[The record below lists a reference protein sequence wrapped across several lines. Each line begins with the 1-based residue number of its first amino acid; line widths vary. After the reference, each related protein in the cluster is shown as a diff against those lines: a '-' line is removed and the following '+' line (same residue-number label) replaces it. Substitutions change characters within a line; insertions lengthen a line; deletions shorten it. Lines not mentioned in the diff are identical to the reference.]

1 MVKKGNDHKEPT
13 KSWHELVAEC
23 FVQFFS
29 SPISSLGMQVRS
41 CGLFASSLEGKFARD
56 LGISAPGHFC
66 ALQRVC
72 CALKSV
78 YKAAHCGDAPPAPR
92 VTLLTDL
99 EPVKG

>member
-1 MVKKGNDHKEPT
+1 
-13 KSWHELVAEC
+13 
-23 FVQFFS
+23 
-29 SPISSLGMQVRS
+29 MQVSSEVCS
-41 CGLFASSLEGKFARD
+41 CGLFASRLEREFARD

-78 YKAAHCGDAPPAPR
+78 YKAAHRGDAPPAPR